1 MQVVVLL
8 EHSDSVLQASITSA
22 EHAIHWNFVGVWLHE
37 LVSVSELP
45 SVGVGLLAV
54 TVHSGPAL
62 AAACQLSVMLAG
74 ALLPRLLVP
83 MTP

>member
-1 MQVVVLL
+1 MLPA
-8 EHSDSVLQASITSA
+8 HSERRLHASTTNA

-37 LVSVSELP
+37 LVSVIDEP
-45 SVGVGLLAV
+45 SVGVALLAD
-54 TVHSGPAL
+54 TVQSGPAL

-83 MTP
+83 MTL